1 MPLVFPV
8 HRGHVWWHRAP
19 RYAVRIFE
27 TGSVRHC
34 GILRPWLAST
44 VVARNCPECGTT
56 YQDNILFCGE
66 DGTPTVPEQALEPG
80 GEEASRK
87 ARARICPQCNRR
99 YPDTIFFCGH
109 DGTITVQEQDKSDPD
124 PLLGKQLGGY
134 LVVAWVAD
142 GAMGRVYEG
151 RHPETKSR
159 VAIKVLHQRV
169 LKDEVAVERFK
180 REYESASELVHPNV
194 IKVLEFGT
202 TDEGSN
208 FMTMEYLVGEELGKL
223 LAREGTLSRARM
235 IRVVAQTA
243 LALRYAHSFG
253 FIHRDLKPDNIF
265 LYRSADGDVVRL
277 LDFGSVKLQVET
289 GAKLTV
295 LGTTLGSPYYMSPE
309 QARGAADVDQR
320 TDVFALSAIIYEMIT
335 GQVAFGAPNVAQ
347 ILVKIMN
354 EMPPAASTIKPDSPQ
369 SVDDVIEK
377 GLRKKKARR
386 YQSTVQLVEALIAAY
401 GLSGTAEQW
410 ATIPEAEIAEALQ
423 QTVPPPPKP
432 FGAFSIPP
440 RAPSVPPPGPGG
452 QPAAAAGSS
461 SSLSVTG
468 SALRLGGGSGGRRL
482 AIIGGAL
489 LAVIAIGAAIV
500 LLL

>member
-1 MPLVFPV
+1 
-8 HRGHVWWHRAP
+8 
-19 RYAVRIFE
+19 
-27 TGSVRHC
+27 
-34 GILRPWLAST
+34 
-44 VVARNCPECGTT
+44 VARTCPECGTT

-66 DGTPTVPEQALEPG
+66 DGTPTVPEQPLESGVAG
-80 GEEASRK
+80 GEQAG
-87 ARARICPQCNRR
+87 RARVCPECNRR

-109 DGTITVQEQDKSDPD
+109 DGTITVQEQDRTDPD

-134 LVVAWVAD
+134 LVVARVAD

-159 VAIKVLHQRV
+159 VAIKVLHQHV
-169 LKDEVAVERFK
+169 LNDQVAVERFK

-194 IKVLEFGT
+194 IKVLEFGS
-202 TDEGSN
+202 TDQGSH
-208 FMTMEYLVGEELGKL
+208 FMTMEYLVGEELGKVL
-223 LAREGTLSRARM
+223 KREGSLAKERM

-265 LYRSADGDVVRL
+265 LCKSADGDVVRL

-289 GAKLTV
+289 GAKLTA

-335 GQVAFGAPNVAQ
+335 GKVAFGAPNVAQ

-354 EMPPAASTIKPDSPQ
+354 ETPPPASTLNPDSPQ
-369 SVDDVIEK
+369 SVDDVIDK
-377 GLRKKKARR
+377 GLRKEKERR
-386 YQSTVQLVEALIAAY
+386 HESTVQLAEAFIAAY
-401 GLSGTAEQW
+401 GLSGSAEQW
-410 ATIPEAEIAEALQ
+410 ATIPDSEIAAALQ
-423 QTVPPPPKP
+423 QAVPPAPRP
-432 FGAFSIPP
+432 FGALSVPP
-440 RAPSVPPPGPGG
+440 RTPSVPPPAVSRGSAASVSSRP
-452 QPAAAAGSS
+452 PAATGTFLGFPKGS
-461 SSLSVTG
+461 TG
-468 SALRLGGGSGGRRL
+468 ARL
-482 AIIGGAL
+482 AM
-489 LAVIAIGAAIV
+489 IGAGVLAAIAVGAVIV

>member
-1 MPLVFPV
+1 M
-8 HRGHVWWHRAP
+8 A
-19 RYAVRIFE
+19 
-27 TGSVRHC
+27 
-34 GILRPWLAST
+34 
-44 VVARNCPECGTT
+44 
-56 YQDNILFCGE
+56 
-66 DGTPTVPEQALEPG
+66 EQPLEPG
-80 GEEASRK
+80 VAGGPPPG
-87 ARARICPQCNRR
+87 RARVCPQCNRR

-109 DGTITVQEQDKSDPD
+109 DGTITVQEQDKSEPD
-124 PLLGKQLGGY
+124 PLLGEQLGGY
-134 LVVAWVAD
+134 LVVARVAD

-159 VAIKVLHQRV
+159 VAIKVLHQHV
-169 LKDEVAVERFK
+169 LKDQVAVERFK

-194 IKVLEFGT
+194 IKVLEFGS
-202 TDEGSN
+202 TDQGSN

-223 LAREGTLSRARM
+223 LAREGSLSRERM

-265 LYRSADGDVVRL
+265 LCRSADGDVVRV

-289 GAKLTV
+289 GAKLTA

-335 GQVAFGAPNVAQ
+335 GNVAFGAPNVAQ

-354 EMPPAASTIKPDSPQ
+354 ETPPPASTIKADSPQ

-377 GLRKKKARR
+377 GLRKEKERR
-386 YQSTVQLVEALIAAY
+386 YESTVQLVEALIAAY

-410 ATIPEAEIAEALQ
+410 ATIPETEIAEALGQ
-423 QTVPPPPKP
+423 AVAPSPKP
-432 FGAFSIPP
+432 FGALSMPP
-440 RAPSVPPPGPGG
+440 RTPSVPPPRPGG
-452 QPAAAAGSS
+452 QPSVTGGWS

-468 SALRLGGGSGGRRL
+468 SVLGLVGGSNGKRL
-482 AIIGGAL
+482 AIIGGAV
-489 LAVIAIGAAIV
+489 LAVIAIGAALV